1 MAQLRIEQ
9 AAIMLDD
16 TIYTLPRPARHSDVM
31 AMLGAAGGRWLLANG
46 SQGFTTNEG
55 GFVDRILG
63 AKIAREAGQIIARLD
78 GHTNTDGRDLFSE
91 DLW

>member
-1 MAQLRIEQ
+1 MTTLRIEQ

-16 TIYTLPRPARHSDVM
+16 KIHTLPRPARHSDVM
-31 AMLGAAGGRWLLANG
+31 AMLGEANGRWVLASG

-55 GFVDRILG
+55 GFVDRIVG
-63 AKIAREAGQIIARLD
+63 AKIARAAGQIIARRD
-78 GHTNTDGRDLFSE
+78 GHVNTDGRDLFSE